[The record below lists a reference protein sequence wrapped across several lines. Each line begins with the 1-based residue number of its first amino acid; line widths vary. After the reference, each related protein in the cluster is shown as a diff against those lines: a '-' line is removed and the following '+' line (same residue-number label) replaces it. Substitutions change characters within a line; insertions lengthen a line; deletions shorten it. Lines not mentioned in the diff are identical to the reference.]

1 MACFYQLCSCGGE
14 RKPTKSLESRRLLAS
29 QSAVWVFLFLDI
41 YINNFPT
48 HNDTK
53 SQKKGV
59 VLCKMLNITP
69 QFESKEWSE
78 GGKCSHTKSL
88 ILWDN
93 ATIWKNF
100 YTFLPFNFLSLI
112 FLLCSLLNGKY
123 YEQNWTR
130 VSGILLFNL
139 NFWKIEEYN
148 NAESIW
154 GRLYEKVK
162 REKDFHHHFENTSPF
177 WLDWN
182 ELKMTRPNGRNSTTN
197 EMTYLVGLFR
207 YIFWQHVNISR

>member
-53 SQKKGV
+53 SQKKGEFMQNA
-59 VLCKMLNITP
+59 KHPP
-69 QFESKEWSE
+69 QFESEEWSE
-78 GGKCSHTKSL
+78 GKCSHNKSL

-123 YEQNWTR
+123 EQNWTR
-130 VSGILLFNL
+130 VSGIYYYSTWIFGKLRNIIMQSQFGGVSMRKLRLPSSFR
-139 NFWKIEEYN
+139 KYI
-148 NAESIW
+148 SILIGLKW
-154 GRLYEKVK
+154 T
-162 REKDFHHHFENTSPF
+162 EN
-177 WLDWN
+177 D
-182 ELKMTRPNGRNSTTN
+182 RPNGRNSTTN